1 MVRNNDSPVLPA
13 GCRDCGESTEQWWER
28 ASKQAVSVFGW
39 EQRISLIL
47 VGHHLLG
54 IIHVAM
60 SSLHLAGEVL

>member
-13 GCRDCGESTEQWWER
+13 GCRGCGENMEPWWER

-39 EQRISLIL
+39 EQRISLTL

-54 IIHVAM
+54 TIRIAM
-60 SSLHLAGEVL
+60 PTLHLAGEVL